1 MKTHFKS
8 QMTLSTVFTEYLEIF
23 RSQHKRLPDL
33 NRNNFNLKYN
43 FEKYVRYI
51 ELIVEDTFTSL
62 RDCKHQTSRVRS
74 NNVFVLYTVYHRTG
88 DHHSS
93 TRTGLA
99 AYCRERSTSG
109 PRHHVLLSKK
119 SIRTRLTSWFPLPGV
134 YIIKKT
140 VRFYNKIFYKY
151 IFIIIKII
159 YQI

>member
-62 RDCKHQTSRVRS
+62 RDCKH
-74 NNVFVLYTVYHRTG
+74 
-88 DHHSS
+88 
-93 TRTGLA
+93 
-99 AYCRERSTSG
+99 
-109 PRHHVLLSKK
+109 
-119 SIRTRLTSWFPLPGV
+119 
-134 YIIKKT
+134 
-140 VRFYNKIFYKY
+140 
-151 IFIIIKII
+151 
-159 YQI
+159 